1 GYSYVQQGIE
11 DVAHMDLLFP
21 NDVHASIH
29 LSWLDPKKVRRM
41 TIVGSRKM
49 AVYDDVETLEKIRI
63 YDKGVDAP
71 PHTDSFG
78 EFQLSY
84 RYGDITIPHL
94 PSTEPL
100 RLECEDFLGCIESG
114 ERPLS
119 DGRQGLAV
127 VRLLEA
133 ALASMR
139 DGGQLY
145 PVSKGDGWTDT
156 RTRTPVSFA
165 MTGNGEVEL
174 AENEASLLL

>member
-1 GYSYVQQGIE
+1 ISAYGCAYVQAGVE
-11 DVAHMDLLFP
+11 DVAYLQLEFRHR
-21 NDVHASIH
+21 VQAQVH
-29 LSWLDPKKVRRM
+29 LSWLDPNKVHRL
-41 TIVGSRKM
+41 TVVGSRKM

-71 PHTDSFG
+71 PDTDSFG

-119 DGRQGLAV
+119 HGR
-127 VRLLEA
+127 E
-133 ALASMR
+133 
-139 DGGQLY
+139 
-145 PVSKGDGWTDT
+145 
-156 RTRTPVSFA
+156 
-165 MTGNGEVEL
+165 
-174 AENEASLLL
+174 